1 MSPKLETFLMTQ
13 TFKQK
18 FSKVSKQLKTYLQ
31 GYFPHSN
38 HLPAK
43 IRWCLQFQL
52 CNKQV
57 LARIFALPQG
67 YFRGQSI
74 INIDN
79 FLDIFLDNFL
89 DILGDNFWDD
99 LGNNL
104 GDNFGDISWVLFR
117 GHFQEHLWEHFWGHL
132 GHIQQLHFTQ
142 F

>member
-1 MSPKLETFLMTQ
+1 M
-13 TFKQK
+13 
-18 FSKVSKQLKTYLQ
+18 
-31 GYFPHSN
+31 
-38 HLPAK
+38 
-43 IRWCLQFQL
+43 QFQL

-79 FLDIFLDNFL
+79 FS

-104 GDNFGDISWVLFR
+104 RDNFGDISWVLFW

-132 GHIQQLHFTQ
+132 GDIQQLPGPNFTQ